1 MTETARTDIRRYLN
15 IRSAM
20 APRFSPD
27 GKSVAYLMNTTG
39 VPQVWRIPLDGGW
52 PDQLT
57 FYDEA
62 VRSVHYPPTGP
73 ADRWIFAMDRGGSER
88 TQLYLARG
96 DGSHVQDLSGQPQ
109 AIHEWG
115 GWSSDGK

>member
-39 VPQVWRIPLDGGW
+39 VPQVWRIPLDGG
-52 PDQLT
+52 
-57 FYDEA
+57 A
-62 VRSVHYPPTGP
+62 
-73 ADRWIFAMDRGGSER
+73 
-88 TQLYLARG
+88 ARG
-96 DGSHVQDLSGQPQ
+96 ISVLNIMARSAGLGSVGLSGTIQ
-109 AIHEWG
+109 
-115 GWSSDGK
+115 S